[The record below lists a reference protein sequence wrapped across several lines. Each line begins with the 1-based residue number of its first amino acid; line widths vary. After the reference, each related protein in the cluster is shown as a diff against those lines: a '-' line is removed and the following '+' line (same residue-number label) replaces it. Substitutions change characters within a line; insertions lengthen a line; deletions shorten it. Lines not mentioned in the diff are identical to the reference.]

1 MQYNNKHYRTITPLL
16 FYLIQLFSLIKIDK
30 TLVNR
35 CIYCVFKFY
44 KTNITAGKSK
54 SIYFSTVELI
64 IVEF

>member
-44 KTNITAGKSK
+44 KTNTTAGKSK
-54 SIYFSTVELI
+54 SI
-64 IVEF
+64 